1 MNNKLHAGFISARIC
16 SVLVVCLLVVLY
28 APHLYLRLLVLGYFG
43 GVNKIHVDR
52 CTFSLHTPL
61 TDFCAHKLFTDEFCR
76 GTTLKVKNDPELQ
89 RINSVMS
96 VIGTACYI
104 HGVNGKYTNAYPKTN
119 KHLRDRYGVVLDT
132 VLDYFKKRTDYDVQ
146 YTHALPGF
154 HVFDCDGVFRLPV
167 ASIHTD
173 KQYRYLP
180 LDYHPDSSTFS
191 FTVCFGLPESGGG
204 LYLFEKDPVKVE
216 YAPGYI
222 VCHNGNTLHM
232 IANSTTNSSER
243 RITLQG
249 HGIVD
254 HASNVVWLYW

>member
-1 MNNKLHAGFISARIC
+1 MNNKLHAGIVI
-16 SVLVVCLLVVLY
+16 VLVVCVLVVLY

-43 GVNKIHVDR
+43 GIRVVHVGQ
-52 CTFSLHTPL
+52 LHPESERHSPL
-61 TDFCAHKLFTDEFCR
+61 TDCRAHKLFTDEFCKDIVF
-76 GTTLKVKNDPELQ
+76 KVQNDPELQ

-104 HGVNGKYTNAYPKTN
+104 HGSNGEYANAYPKTN
-119 KHLRDRYGVVLDT
+119 KHLRDRYGDVLDT
-132 VLDYFKKRTDYDVQ
+132 VLVYFKKRIDYDVQ

-154 HVFDCDGVFRLPV
+154 HVFDCDGIFRLPV

-173 KQYRYLP
+173 NQYKYLP
-180 LDYHPDSSTFS
+180 RDYHPDSDTFS

-222 VCHNGNTLHM
+222 VCHNGRTLHM
-232 IANSTTNSSER
+232 IANSNGKRSER

-254 HASNVVWLYW
+254 HASKVVWLYW